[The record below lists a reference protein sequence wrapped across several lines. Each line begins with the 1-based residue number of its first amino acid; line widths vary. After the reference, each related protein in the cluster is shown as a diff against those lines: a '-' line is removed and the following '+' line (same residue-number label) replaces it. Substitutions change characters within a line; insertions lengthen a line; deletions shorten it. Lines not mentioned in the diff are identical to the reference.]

1 MKTIIETK
9 SLTKRY
15 RGKEVVQNIDIEL
28 RAGSICAFLGRNGAG
43 KTTTIKMLA
52 GLICPDFGSST
63 VLGRDSMELE
73 PEHWQKIG
81 YVSENQQLYEWMTG
95 EELIAHTSAF
105 YPGWDREF
113 EKELVDQLELPLDRK
128 LSLCSRGEKVKF
140 ALLLAMAFRPQ
151 LLILDEPFAGL
162 DPLARSE
169 FLESVLEIT
178 TQNDWSVFFST
189 HDIDDVEKLADD
201 ILVIDEGRI
210 QIRESLESLQ
220 GRFRRIS
227 LTGEHVPVEVS
238 EDVLQLKR
246 EGDHS
251 RFIHSAFD
259 AEEGEAIQAR
269 HPGAQVNVEAMSLK
283 EIFLVLAKKFQT
295 QTQTPTQTRKS

>member
-1 MKTIIETK
+1 METIIETK
-9 SLTKRY
+9 ALTKRY
-15 RGKEVVQNIDIEL
+15 KGKEAVHGIDIQL
-28 RAGSICAFLGRNGAG
+28 RAGSVCAFLGRNGAG

-52 GLICPDFGSST
+52 GLIRPDGGSST
-63 VLGRDSMELE
+63 VLGADSMALGE
-73 PEHWQKIG
+73 EHWQKIG

-105 YPGWDREF
+105 YPGWDRDF
-113 EKELVDQLELPLDRK
+113 ERELVEQLELPLKRK
-128 LSLCSRGEKVKF
+128 ISLCSRGEKVKF

-162 DPLARSE
+162 DPLARCE

-220 GRFRRIS
+220 GRFRLIDIV
-227 LTGEHVPVEVS
+227 GEHAPVEVS
-238 EDVLQLKR
+238 GEILRLTR

-251 RFIHSAFD
+251 RFIHSGFD
-259 AEEGEAIQAR
+259 KEKGQSIKAGY
-269 HPGAQVNVEAMSLK
+269 PGAEVTVETMSLK

-295 QTQTPTQTRKS
+295 ENRKS

>member
-1 MKTIIETK
+1 M
-9 SLTKRY
+9 
-15 RGKEVVQNIDIEL
+15 
-28 RAGSICAFLGRNGAG
+28 GRNGAG

-52 GLICPDFGSST
+52 GLIRPDGGSST
-63 VLGRDSMELE
+63 VLGADSMALGE
-73 PEHWQKIG
+73 EHWQKIG

-95 EELIAHTSAF
+95 EELITHTSAF
-105 YPGWDREF
+105 YPGWDRDF
-113 EKELVDQLELPLDRK
+113 ERELVEQLELPLKRK
-128 LSLCSRGEKVKF
+128 ISLCSRGEKVKF

-220 GRFRRIS
+220 GRFRLIDIV
-227 LTGEHVPVEVS
+227 GEHAPVEVS
-238 EDVLQLKR
+238 GEILRLTR

-251 RFIHSAFD
+251 RFIHSGFD
-259 AEEGEAIQAR
+259 EEKGQSIKADNAGAE
-269 HPGAQVNVEAMSLK
+269 VTVETMSLK

-295 QTQTPTQTRKS
+295 ENRKS